1 MTFLGHLYMIGLVIS
16 EILIRGLVTGE
27 FRIVELNVNF
37 AGYKLNPFL
46 VNVPILYPLKTPEN
60 LWYT

>member
-16 EILIRGLVTGE
+16 EILIPGLETGE

-46 VNVPILYPLKTPEN
+46 VNVPILYPLKTPEY
-60 LWYT
+60 LW